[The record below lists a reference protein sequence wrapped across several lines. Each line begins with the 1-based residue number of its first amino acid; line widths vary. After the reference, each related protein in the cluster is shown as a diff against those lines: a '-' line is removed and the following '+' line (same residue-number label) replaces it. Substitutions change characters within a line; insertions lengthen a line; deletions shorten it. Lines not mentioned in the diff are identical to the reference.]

1 MALAGLSVVG
11 GLINTQFFPT
21 LESFLE
27 PSFEL
32 VTMQQPPE
40 DGLLVVILAGLAVL
54 AAVGGMA
61 AGFLSY
67 RTPRERWL
75 DFEQGFGP
83 LWGTWEAAYRVDD
96 LYGAVVVAPGKRAAE
111 LTAFG
116 FDVKVIDGAV
126 NGVGRLV
133 RNAGDWTRTL
143 QTGFVRNYGVMFL
156 GGALIVVI
164 WLVVGGM

>member
-1 MALAGLSVVG
+1 
-11 GLINTQFFPT
+11 
-21 LESFLE
+21 
-27 PSFEL
+27 
-32 VTMQQPPE
+32 
-40 DGLLVVILAGLAVL
+40 
-54 AAVGGMA
+54 
-61 AGFLSY
+61 
-67 RTPRERWL
+67 
-75 DFEQGFGP
+75 
-83 LWGTWEAAYRVDD
+83 
-96 LYGAVVVAPGKRAAE
+96 VVVAPGKRAAE